1 MVKRKGM
8 SVLVCMLLVLTV
20 FAAGCSKGGS
30 GTTDSPGATQEPKPG
45 TDNPAQEQTEI
56 TLGYYSDGKSDAKMK
71 ELITKFTDK
80 HPNISVK
87 TQSAP
92 YGQFYQKLDTQIA
105 AGKAPDVWLSD
116 GALVMK
122 YAERG
127 TLKDVT
133 EWINKDLNKDD
144 YYGLEFNKDAE
155 GHYWGIP
162 QGIQIGV
169 LYYNKDLFDKA
180 GVSYPEDSWTWED
193 LKKAAEK
200 LTVDASGK
208 TAVDAGFDANSVSQF
223 GLTFFSITEGWFS
236 VLKSYGGGILDE
248 TNTKSIV
255 DSPEN
260 KQAMDWIVDGMNR
273 GIFTDPVDL
282 KSFQSSMA
290 VFPSGSAAMR
300 IGIYARVQAAN
311 EAGLNYDVT
320 LLPTGPDGKRFA
332 PVIANSWVISAKA
345 DEAKAQAAWEWMKFW
360 ATEDEVQKEW
370 AALGEAVPVKKSV
383 ANSEVFLTSGTNP
396 ANRQAF
402 LDSFEFA
409 GTLDTNAVWEEW
421 VSKFNENAERAFL
434 GDTTVE
440 ETLKKA
446 NEDIQKVLDGFYQK

>member
-1 MVKRKGM
+1 MVKRKKV
-8 SVLVCMLLVLTV
+8 SVLVCMLLVFSV
-20 FAAGCSKGGS
+20 FAAACSGGGTNGGS
-30 GTTDSPGATQEPKPG
+30 EGAG
-45 TDNPAQEQTEI
+45 TDPDNNGGTSQEEVAI

-71 ELITKFTDK
+71 ELIEKFTAKFPHIKVD
-80 HPNISVK
+80 

-133 EWINKDLNKDD
+133 EWIDRDLNKDD
-144 YYGLEFNKDAE
+144 YYGLEFNKDAD
-155 GHYWGIP
+155 GRYWGIP

-180 GVSYPEDSWTWED
+180 GVEYPTEEWSWED
-193 LKKAAEK
+193 LKTTATQ
-200 LTVDASGK
+200 LTVDGSGK
-208 TAVDAGFDANSVSQF
+208 AAAEEGFDTNTVSQF
-223 GLTFFSITEGWFS
+223 GLTFFSITEGWFT

-248 TNTKSIV
+248 TGTQSIV
-255 DSPEN
+255 DSDGN
-260 KQAMDWIVDGMNR
+260 KEAMNWIVDGMQK

-282 KSFQSSMA
+282 KSFQSAMA

-320 LLPTGPDGKRFA
+320 VLPTGPDGKRFA

-345 DEAKAQAAWEWMKFW
+345 DEAKAAAAWEWMKFW

-383 ANSEVFLTSGTNP
+383 ANSDVFLTAGEKP
-396 ANRQAF
+396 ENRQAF

-434 GDTTVE
+434 GDATVDE
-440 ETLKKA
+440 SLTKA
-446 NEDIQKVLDGFYQK
+446 NGEIQDVLDAFYEK